1 MARHS
6 VSPLSVDG
14 LVMHADI
21 VARIHGDKNH
31 VISGIT
37 QDSRNVEP
45 GDIYCCVRGES
56 FDGHVFVN
64 DAVARG
70 AVAVLS
76 EQFDESIDPSI
87 AQVVVSDV
95 RAVLGRVASAVFR
108 HPASSLIIVGI
119 TGTNGKTTTASIL
132 ESLLSARGSRVSV
145 IGTLTGT
152 RTTPEAIDL
161 HALLRD
167 FVNDGTE
174 YVVMEVSSHALQQHR
189 VGGILFEVAVFTN
202 LGHDHLDFHGDM
214 ENYFAQKSK
223 LFGSEVAKQ
232 AVVNSDDVYGLRL
245 LDAIDVPA
253 DSFSLTDVSDV
264 EIGLEKI
271 SYQWNSVE
279 INIPIGG
286 SFAVTNS
293 LAAISAASALG
304 LTNDE
309 IVGGCGRV
317 IAVAGR
323 FEVVSE
329 DSDIDVVVD
338 FAHTPEALQGLL
350 ISARQIT
357 RASLVVVFGCGGDRD
372 QAKRPLMG
380 EIASRLA
387 DTVIVTSD
395 NPRNEN
401 PEIILA
407 HIVSGAKAF
416 SDNIVSI
423 ANRDEAIQS
432 AILKAQSGD
441 MVVIAGKGHEMT
453 QESLGNFVPFS
464 DVAVA
469 KDALRKRNGT
479 PA

>member
-6 VSPLSVDG
+6 VSPLSIEG

-21 VARIHGDKNH
+21 DAKVHGNKNC
-31 VISGIT
+31 VVSGIS

-45 GDIYCCVRGES
+45 GDIFCCVRGES
-56 FDGHVFVN
+56 FNGHVFII
-64 DAVARG
+64 DAISRG

-76 EQFDESIDPSI
+76 EQFIESLDPLI
-87 AQVVVSDV
+87 TQVVVSDV
-95 RAVLGRVASAVFR
+95 RAVLGRVASAAFR
-108 HPASSLIIVGI
+108 YPASSLKIVGI

-132 ESLLSARGSRVSV
+132 ETLLSSRGSQVGV

-161 HALLRD
+161 HAILRD
-167 FVNDGTE
+167 FVDEGME

-189 VGGILFEVAVFTN
+189 VRGILFHVAVFTN

-223 LFGSEVAKQ
+223 LFSSEVAKQ
-232 AVVNSDDVYGLRL
+232 AVINSDDAYGLRL
-245 LDAIDVPA
+245 LDAAEIPA
-253 DSFSLTDVSDV
+253 VSYSLLDVSDLDIRLG
-264 EIGLEKI
+264 EI
-271 SYQWNSVE
+271 SYKWNSVA
-279 INIPIGG
+279 INVPIGG

-293 LAAISAASALG
+293 LAAICAASVLG
-304 LTNDE
+304 LTADE
-309 IVGGCGRV
+309 IVTGCGQV
-317 IAVAGR
+317 VTVAGR
-323 FEVVSE
+323 FEPVYG
-329 DSDIDVVVD
+329 DADIDVVID

-357 RASLVVVFGCGGDRD
+357 RARLIVVFGCGGDRD

-380 EIASRLA
+380 DIASRLA

-395 NPRNEN
+395 NPRNEK
-401 PEIILA
+401 PETILA
-407 HIVSGAKAF
+407 NIVSGAKAN

-423 ANRDEAIQS
+423 VNRDEAIQS
-432 AILKAQSGD
+432 AILQARSGD

-453 QESLGNFVPFS
+453 QELLGNFMPFS

-479 PA
+479 ST

>member
-1 MARHS
+1 MPRHS

-14 LVMHADI
+14 LIMHADM
-21 VARIHGDKNH
+21 VAKIHGDKNR

-45 GDIYCCVRGES
+45 GDIFCCVRGES
-56 FDGHVFVN
+56 FDGHVFVT
-64 DAVARG
+64 DAISRG

-76 EQFDESIDPSI
+76 EKFDESIDPSI
-87 AQVVVSDV
+87 AQVVVGDV
-95 RAVLGRVASAVFR
+95 RAVLGRVASAAFR

-132 ESLLSARGSRVSV
+132 ETLLSARGSRVYV

-161 HALLRD
+161 QALLRD
-167 FVNDGTE
+167 FVDEGIE

-189 VGGILFEVAVFTN
+189 VGGILFDLAIFTN

-214 ENYFAQKSK
+214 ENYFAEKSK

-232 AVVNSDDVYGLRL
+232 ALINSDDTYGLRL
-245 LDAIDVPA
+245 LDAADIPA
-253 DSFSLTDVSDV
+253 VNFSLSNVSD
-264 EIGLEKI
+264 IDICLEKI
-271 SYQWNSVE
+271 SYKWNSVE
-279 INIPIGG
+279 IKIPVGG

-293 LAAISAASALG
+293 LAAISAASILG

-309 IVGGCGRV
+309 IVIGCCHIV
-317 IAVAGR
+317 TVAGR
-323 FEVVSE
+323 FEVVSG
-329 DSDIDVVVD
+329 DGDIDVVID

-357 RASLVVVFGCGGDRD
+357 RARLVVVFGCGGDRD

-380 EIASRLA
+380 DIASRLA

-401 PEIILA
+401 PEMILA
-407 HIVSGAKAF
+407 HIVSGAKAN

-423 ANRDEAIQS
+423 VNRDEAIHS
-432 AILKAQSGD
+432 AILKAQNGD

-469 KDALRKRNGT
+469 KDALRKRSGT